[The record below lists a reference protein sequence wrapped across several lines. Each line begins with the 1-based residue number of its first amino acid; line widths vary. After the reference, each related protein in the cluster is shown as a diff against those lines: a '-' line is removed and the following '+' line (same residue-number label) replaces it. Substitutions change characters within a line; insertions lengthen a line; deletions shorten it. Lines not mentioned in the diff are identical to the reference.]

1 MLRLSSY
8 LITVDGEDI
17 YFVTDLGVQYQV
29 YLTQGADYIALSFER
44 MPDIVLVYVCDMMD
58 GRQRQRSLLFDRWF
72 REFGAGCCKLVYT
85 NDVETYCGMIFR
97 EGHPYT
103 ADLKEAVD
111 LYIRNK
117 EAS

>member
-1 MLRLSSY
+1 
-8 LITVDGEDI
+8 
-17 YFVTDLGVQYQV
+17 
-29 YLTQGADYIALSFER
+29 